1 MFTVWQLILT
11 PRFIKHVQVVIWHVQ
26 QKIILNVMPISLIQN
41 NHCESEYEFEIE
53 FKIEYEIKFEVKS
66 EFKIEF

>member
-1 MFTVWQLILT
+1 M
-11 PRFIKHVQVVIWHVQ
+11 IWHVQ

-41 NHCESEYEFEIE
+41 NHCESEYEFETE
-53 FKIEYEIKFEVKS
+53 FEIEYEIKFEVKS